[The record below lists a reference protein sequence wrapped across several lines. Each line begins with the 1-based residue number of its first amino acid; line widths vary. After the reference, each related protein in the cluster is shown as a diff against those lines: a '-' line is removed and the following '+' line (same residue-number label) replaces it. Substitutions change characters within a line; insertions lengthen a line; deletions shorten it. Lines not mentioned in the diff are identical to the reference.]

1 MLIALVARAI
11 SVVHDI
17 NLGYYAEEGTETLY
31 KYQID
36 TMSTKKSAES
46 TPAPAWN
53 VYDAQCPTRLVL
65 NRIADK
71 WTVLVVSS
79 LEGGTKRFS
88 ALQRE
93 IGGVSQKMLTQTLRG
108 LERDGLVMRTIY
120 PSVPP
125 KVEYSLTPLGRTLL
139 GLLDAIRVWSE
150 THIEEV
156 LKAQNLYDN
165 MDMSDSGSSRVS
177 GNF

>member
-1 MLIALVARAI
+1 M
-11 SVVHDI
+11 D
-17 NLGYYAEEGTETLY
+17 T
-31 KYQID
+31 ID
-36 TMSTKKSAES
+36 TMKPSPSKQAQVWS
-46 TPAPAWN
+46 
-53 VYDAQCPTRLVL
+53 VFDAQCPTRLVL

-88 ALQRE
+88 TLRRE

-108 LERDGLVMRTIY
+108 LERDGLVTRTIY

-125 KVEYSLTPLGRTLL
+125 KVEYSLTPLGRTLVS
-139 GLLDAIRVWSE
+139 LLDSIRVWSE

-156 LKAQNLYDN
+156 LKAQTIYDST
-165 MDMSDSGSSRVS
+165 DTSSLGSNISFERDAPKAARPS
-177 GNF
+177 T

>member
-1 MLIALVARAI
+1 M
-11 SVVHDI
+11 
-17 NLGYYAEEGTETLY
+17 
-31 KYQID
+31 D
-36 TMSTKKSAES
+36 TVSTKKSAQS
-46 TPAPAWN
+46 APAPIWN

-88 ALQRE
+88 ALRRE

-108 LERDGLVMRTIY
+108 LERDGLVLRTIY

-125 KVEYSLTPLGRTLL
+125 KVEYSLTPLGRTLVS
-139 GLLDAIRVWSE
+139 LLDAIRGWSE

-156 LKAQNLYDN
+156 LKAQIVYDST
-165 MDMSDSGSSRVS
+165 DMSRATLRNRLDERRLLEVLEGILSSQLPELCFSYAFGGLRWIPL
-177 GNF
+177 